1 MTTAE
6 LVAAILFLAVTAY
19 AVLGGADFGSGFWDL
34 VAGGSEEGSRTRQ
47 LIDHSIGPVWEANHV
62 WLIFVLVFLWTGF
75 PEVFATFSQAV
86 DVPMWLVGL
95 GIVIRGASFAFRKYS
110 PSWASARFA
119 GAAFAGASLMT
130 PFLFGMIVGAVAS
143 GRIDPESPGETV
155 WWSPTSLLG
164 GILAVLSCAFLAGV
178 FLTADAGRLGLP
190 KLAASLRRR
199 SLTVAALTGVV
210 SAFGVVVIAL
220 DAPTLFEGLL
230 GRGLPL
236 MVLASGS
243 GMVTMY
249 LTYRNRF
256 RWARISAVVAVAAV
270 ILGWGAGS
278 YPWLLVDHVT
288 IAEGAGHPATMT
300 ALVIAGVVAAVLVLP
315 SLFLLF
321 YLAERNLVGVE
332 TSPPLP
338 LSPTPDD

>member
-34 VAGGSEEGSRTRQ
+34 FAGGSEQGSRTRQ

-75 PEVFATFSQAV
+75 PDVFAAFSQAV

-110 PSWASARFA
+110 PSWASARLA
-119 GAAFAGASLMT
+119 GSAFAGASLMT

-143 GRIDPESPGETV
+143 GRINPDAPDETI
-155 WWSPTSLLG
+155 WWSPTSILG
-164 GILAVLSCAFLAGV
+164 GSLAVLTCAFLAAV

-190 KLAASLRRR
+190 RLAESFRRR
-199 SLTVAALTGVV
+199 SLVMAAITGVV
-210 SAFGVVVIAL
+210 SAVGVVVIAI
-220 DAPTLFEGLL
+220 DAPTLFDGLL

-236 MVLASGS
+236 MAIAALS
-243 GMVTMY
+243 GMVTMF
-249 LTYRNRF
+249 LTFRNRF
-256 RWARISAVVAVAAV
+256 RWARISAVIAVAAV

-288 IAEGAGHPATMT
+288 IAEGAGHPTTLT
-300 ALVIAGVVAAVLVLP
+300 ALVIAAVVAGLLVLP
-315 SLFLLF
+315 ALFLLF

-332 TSPPLP
+332 SAPPPRLNP
-338 LSPTPDD
+338 EPTE